1 MEESVI
7 TLKNIYKKYDSHEVL
22 KGVNLEIK
30 KGQIYGLVGKNGA
43 GKSTVF
49 KLILGLS
56 DYSEGTITIDGT
68 DDVEKGRTKIG
79 FFIGSN
85 YFPNMTARQNLRYF
99 ATLKGIKNKKEEVDR
114 LLEIVGL
121 KGVKTKVKGYSLG
134 MRQRLGIANAIMGNP
149 EILILDEPTNGLDP
163 QGIADIRKLVKWLN
177 KEYGMTIIVSSHILG
192 ELQNTAHRFA
202 ILHDGVIVRDLAE
215 DELVSGADTLK
226 IKASDFEKA
235 KKALEDAGVEATIEP
250 AETQSLESLYFSLV
264 GEEGNTPNV
273 ESNAAPLENGDN
285 GGEKNE

>member
-7 TLKNIYKKYDSHEVL
+7 TLENIYKKYDSHEVL

-30 KGQIYGLVGKNGA
+30 KGQIYGLIGKNGA

-56 DYSEGTITIDGT
+56 DYSCGSITINGS
-68 DDVEKGRTKIG
+68 DDIEEGRTKIG
-79 FFIGSN
+79 FFIGEN
-85 YFPNMTARQNLRYF
+85 YFPNMNAKQNLRYF
-99 ATLKGIKNKKEEVDR
+99 ATLKGIKNKKEEVAR
-114 LLEIVGL
+114 LLKIVGL
-121 KGVKTKVKGYSLG
+121 EGVKTKVKGYSLG

-163 QGIADIRKLVKWLN
+163 QGIADIRKLIKWLN

-202 ILHDGVIVRDLAE
+202 ILNDGIIVRDLAE
-215 DELVSGADTLK
+215 DELVNGEDTLR
-226 IKASDFEKA
+226 IKTSDLEKA
-235 KKALEDAGVEATIEP
+235 KKALEDAGVEVTIEP
-250 AETQSLESLYFSLV
+250 AETQSLESLYFSLI
-264 GEEGNTPNV
+264 G
-273 ESNAAPLENGDN
+273 GD
-285 GGEKNE
+285 KNE

>member
-7 TLKNIYKKYDSHEVL
+7 KLENIVKRYGSHEVL
-22 KGVNLEIK
+22 KGVNLDIK

-43 GKSTVF
+43 GKSTAF

-56 DYSEGTITIDGT
+56 DYSEGTITINGT

-79 FFIGSN
+79 FFIGDN
-85 YFPNMTARQNLRYF
+85 YFPNLNAAQNLRYF
-99 ATLKGIKNKKEEVDR
+99 ATLKGIKNKKEEVNR

-149 EILILDEPTNGLDP
+149 EILILDEPANGLDP
-163 QGIADIRKLVKWLN
+163 QGIADIRELVKKLN
-177 KEYGMTIIVSSHILG
+177 RDYGMTIIVSSHILG

-202 ILHDGVIVRDLAE
+202 ILNDGVIVKDLAE

-226 IKASDFEKA
+226 IKTKDVEKA
-235 KKALEDAGVEATIEP
+235 RKVLEDAGIDVTIEP

-264 GEEGNTPNV
+264 G
-273 ESNAAPLENGDN
+273 
-285 GGEKNE
+285 GGKDE